1 MLPVPGGTVTETCA
15 PTVWVPFAVV
25 GSTQASG
32 GVGWAATH
40 PGSVC
45 GPETPPCTGAGAV
58 PVGLHTGG
66 AFGARQRPPVQVS
79 WVLAQ
84 GGGWAEQEAKQNE
97 PVDVLT
103 QLLPDGQV
111 PWSAGLHAA
120 VQAPPGNSGPLPQIS
135 PAAQVEPVQALP
147 RSELA
152 GRPCGGQLASGTQAP
167 NPGQHEYPLRQSEDV
182 VHDFE
187 QRIPLPLARR
197 SVQVAPLGHASPA
210 QVNVQR
216 PPGMAVAQT
225 EPTEHAASV
234 VHASPTVRTEAVL
247 QVPVSHTRPGPHW
260 VSAEHGAGL

>member
-1 MLPVPGGTVTETCA
+1 MVMLPVPGGTVTETCA

-135 PAAQVEPVQALP
+135 PAAQVEPVHALP

-216 PPGMAVAQT
+216 
-225 EPTEHAASV
+225 
-234 VHASPTVRTEAVL
+234 
-247 QVPVSHTRPGPHW
+247 
-260 VSAEHGAGL
+260 